1 MSKRI
6 QLRRGT
12 TAEANA
18 FTGAV
23 GEVTVDTD
31 KGTVVVHDGT
41 TVGGHP
47 VATRANEDG
56 TISLIKK
63 DGTSAGI
70 INSAG
75 LFNDTLTS
83 TNTNQALTA
92 AQGKVLG
99 DKIIGLSQGYVPVGA
114 NRVKDTTYTNTT
126 GRPLYLYV
134 QNLSSAAITELSLSI
149 TVNGVTMGFNG
160 GGDAASGATKAVSA
174 YLVVPI
180 GATYTVKSDF
190 TAWVELR

>member
-1 MSKRI
+1 MAIQI
-6 QLRRGT
+6 QLRQGT
-12 TAEANA
+12 TTEHDT

-31 KGTVVVHDGT
+31 KKTVVVHDGT
-41 TVGGHP
+41 TAGGHP
-47 VATRANEDG
+47 VASRANGDG
-56 TISLIKK
+56 TISLTKK

-92 AQGKVLG
+92 AQGKVLN
-99 DKIIGLSQGYVPVGA
+99 DKLLGLSQGYAVVTT

-134 QNLSSAAITELSLSI
+134 QNLSSAAITSLALSI